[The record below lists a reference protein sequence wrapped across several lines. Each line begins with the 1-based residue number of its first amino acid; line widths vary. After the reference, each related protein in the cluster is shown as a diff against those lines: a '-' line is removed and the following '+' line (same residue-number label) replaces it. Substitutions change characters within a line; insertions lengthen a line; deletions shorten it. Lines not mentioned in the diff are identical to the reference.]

1 VTAMRVELA
10 TCLKQFCFS
19 TTRHFF
25 WRTGEWKL
33 AHVVS
38 PHGCGDFSFVRH
50 LETQQTRPGLKSQK

>member
-33 AHVVS
+33 AHGVS
-38 PHGCGDFSFVRH
+38 PMAVATFPLCGIWKRDEHVRA
-50 LETQQTRPGLKSQK
+50 